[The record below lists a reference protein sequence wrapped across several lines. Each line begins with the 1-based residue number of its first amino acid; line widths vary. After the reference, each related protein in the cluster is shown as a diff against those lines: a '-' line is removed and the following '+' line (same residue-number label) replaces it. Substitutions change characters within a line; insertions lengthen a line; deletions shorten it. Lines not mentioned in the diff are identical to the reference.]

1 VTGSDLS
8 DWTPRPLP
16 TTEPLAGERVTL
28 VPTDVTDH
36 ALGLFEA
43 TRAGDPALWDYLPF
57 GPFPDEAE
65 FEQWLSRFVADPA
78 LYTETIIDRVSG
90 RPVGSAS
97 FMRID
102 QANGV
107 IEIGS
112 IFLGAELQQTAGAT
126 EALYLMMRHAFDDLG
141 YRRLEWKCD
150 AANARSMRAAERLG
164 FLYEGTFRQHR
175 IVKSHNRDTAWFAI
189 IDSEWP
195 AVRSAL
201 EAWLAPDNFDPDG
214 DQLRRLEDVR
224 AGM

>member
-1 VTGSDLS
+1 
-8 DWTPRPLP
+8 
-16 TTEPLAGERVTL
+16 
-28 VPTDVTDH
+28 
-36 ALGLFEA
+36 
-43 TRAGDPALWDYLPF
+43 
-57 GPFPDEAE
+57 
-65 FEQWLSRFVADPA
+65 
-78 LYTETIIDRVSG
+78 
-90 RPVGSAS
+90 
-97 FMRID
+97 
-102 QANGV
+102 
-107 IEIGS
+107 
-112 IFLGAELQQTAGAT
+112 
-126 EALYLMMRHAFDDLG
+126 MMRHAMDDLG